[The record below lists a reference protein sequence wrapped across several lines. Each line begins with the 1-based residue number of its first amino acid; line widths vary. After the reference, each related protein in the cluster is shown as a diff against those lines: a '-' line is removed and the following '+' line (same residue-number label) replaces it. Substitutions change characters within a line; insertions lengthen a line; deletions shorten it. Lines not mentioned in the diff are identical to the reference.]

1 MPQLHPLVLC
11 KFCVRLSPGN
21 ICPGENLATGT
32 GCILLLLPLPLL
44 PFFAAP
50 APACPL
56 LCIKHSSCCSLAAAN
71 PFIFPGFISSL
82 LMGAGS
88 SLSKLPLFNLPWQ
101 GSPFQLRSERA
112 QRRGRKRGFIAL
124 YRSSSPNWWKLPEQK
139 QNNRPGAKTHCLQVP
154 WVLIHRDLSSAGGV
168 TREGRIQAVPACA
181 LPQPSPSTM

>member
-1 MPQLHPLVLC
+1 MPQLHPSVLC

-21 ICPGENLATGT
+21 ICPGENLATST

-112 QRRGRKRGFIAL
+112 QRRGRGNGASLLFIEAPAQIGGNYQSKSRIIGL
-124 YRSSSPNWWKLPEQK
+124 EL
-139 QNNRPGAKTHCLQVP
+139 RPTVCKCLGC
-154 WVLIHRDLSSAGGV
+154 LSTGICPLL
-168 TREGRIQAVPACA
+168 EG
-181 LPQPSPSTM
+181 